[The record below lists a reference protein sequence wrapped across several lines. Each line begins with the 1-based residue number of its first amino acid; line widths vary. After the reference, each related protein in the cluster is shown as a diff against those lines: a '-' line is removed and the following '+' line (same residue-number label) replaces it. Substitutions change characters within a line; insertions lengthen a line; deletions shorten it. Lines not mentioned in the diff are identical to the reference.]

1 VTHAERA
8 SRLFIP
14 VPVQKLPA
22 SLASTRDEIA
32 RYAHDHSDLSEQMQ
46 ALHIAAEAARRIR
59 ALAAGCECSAPMNDF
74 AEQIEVSAYPLENEA
89 MRWDDERDD
98 RRHRNS
104 LDRSR
109 VWRPC
114 DLPNAAE

>member
-1 VTHAERA
+1 VLTLLP
-8 SRLFIP
+8 SP
-14 VPVQKLPA
+14 PQKMPDA
-22 SLASTRDEIA
+22 LASTRDAITQ
-32 RYAHDHSDLSEQMQ
+32 YAADHSDLSEQMQ
-46 ALHIAAEAARRIR
+46 ALHIAAEAVQRIR
-59 ALAAGCECSAPMNDF
+59 ALAAGCECSAPLHAF
-74 AEQIEVSAYPLENEA
+74 AEQIEEAAFPLENEA